1 MWQEVQDFHWIKQEK
16 SPNFE
21 LYGIEVE
28 KEEVL
33 VDQSMKYDT
42 LKDHKEEGETVEP
55 VLPEKITYTDVGL
68 QESEQVVYDYSKPL
82 TNEEVL
88 KKREEDLKRLEQP
101 SEPIE
106 QSETDQLRAD
116 LDDDE
121 SSEDEI

>member
-82 TNEEVL
+82 TSEEVL

-106 QSETDQLRAD
+106 RSETDQPRAD